1 MNFKN
6 KILPAIAVLALSI
19 AVIVAVRWNQK
30 TPAAQPVA
38 QPAQAPFKSY
48 IGGAGLIE
56 ASSNNLDIGTGEA
69 GIVKTLFVTVGQQVS
84 AGTPL
89 FEIDDREL
97 QAELQLKQANLAK
110 TRASVMEAQATLQ
123 DASSQYALVRDVA
136 DNERA
141 VSLDDVQKRRDAEL
155 LARAKLGSARA
166 AVLASNADIRS
177 SKSNL
182 DRLIVHAPIKGQ
194 IMQINIHPG
203 EFAQAGVL
211 TTPLIMLGDLD
222 LLYIRVNIDEN
233 DAWRFTPKT
242 NAVASMRGNSDLKT
256 TLSFVRVEPYI
267 TPKQSLTGDSTER
280 VDTRVLQV
288 LYSFKHSALSTA
300 YVGQQMDVFIETPET
315 SEVTA
320 CASPTTASAEES
332 K

>member
-19 AVIVAVRWNQK
+19 AVIVAVRWNRE

-69 GIVKTLFVTVGQQVS
+69 GIVKTLFVTVGQNVS

-211 TTPLIMLGDLD
+211 TTPLIMLGNLD

-233 DAWRFTPKT
+233 DAWRFKPET

-256 TLSFVRVEPYI
+256 ALSFVRVEPYI

-300 YVGQQMDVFIETPET
+300 YVGQQMDVFIETPE
-315 SEVTA
+315 VAA
-320 CASPTTASAEES
+320 CASPAAASSKES